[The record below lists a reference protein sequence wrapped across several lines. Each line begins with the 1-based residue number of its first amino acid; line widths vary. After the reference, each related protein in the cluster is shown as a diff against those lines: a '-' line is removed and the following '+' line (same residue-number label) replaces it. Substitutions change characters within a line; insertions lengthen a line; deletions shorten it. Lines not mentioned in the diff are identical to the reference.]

1 MDDDWCLLVTNMF
14 YRDCVNAKNIGLLN
28 YRHFHSLLRLQRCAV
43 NEIDGSILPSIES
56 FQMRLKLPKV
66 NFIFYEYFFKAVV
79 GDGIWKRHY
88 TEDKR
93 LGTNISEAFA
103 HVIIEN
109 NYFAWLYDYKNKNP
123 GCTLLTEYDLA
134 EQENE
139 DSNDDD
145 DKRIFCSDLDK
156 IALPN
161 DDGGDYELVFNEGP
175 TKEQAKAA
183 AEEVRKDA
191 LANVSNRHHMQSYN
205 R

>member
-1 MDDDWCLLVTNMF
+1 MFSFFVTYAEM
-14 YRDCVNAKNIGLLN
+14 C
-28 YRHFHSLLRLQRCAV
+28 SEC
-43 NEIDGSILPSIES
+43 EIDGSILPSIES

-79 GDGIWKRHY
+79 GDGIWKRCFA
-88 TEDKR
+88 ENKR
-93 LGTNISEAFA
+93 LGTNVSEAFA
-103 HVIIEN
+103 HAIIEN

-145 DKRIFCSDLDK
+145 DKRIFCSDLDEIE

-191 LANVSNRHHMQSYN
+191 LANVSN
-205 R
+205 